1 MQVGSMG
8 DIPFVV
14 TYGKIRTFSDYG
26 RSGSGRWAKHDLI
39 GRKPVMEFL
48 GPDVEKVSMKIQLRT
63 DHGINPESELGRLR
77 KMRDTGAVFPF
88 ILGGAPV
95 SDNYW
100 LLEDI
105 GENVSYWRAG
115 GKILSVSVDITLTEY
130 STEEVRDGF

>member
-8 DIPFVV
+8 VIPFVV

-130 STEEVRDGF
+130 STEEAR

>member
-115 GKILSVSVDITLTEY
+115 GKILSVSVDSTLAEY
-130 STEEVRDGF
+130 STEEVR

>member
-14 TYGKIRTFSDYG
+14 SYGKIRTFSDYG
-26 RSGSGRWAKHDLI
+26 RSGSGRWAKYDLI

-63 DHGINPESELGRLR
+63 DHGINPESELERLR

-130 STEEVRDGF
+130 STEEVR

>member
-14 TYGKIRTFSDYG
+14 TYGKIRTFSDY
-26 RSGSGRWAKHDLI
+26 GRWAKHDLI

-130 STEEVRDGF
+130 STEEVR

>member
-77 KMRDTGAVFPF
+77 KMRDTGAVFPI

-130 STEEVRDGF
+130 STEEVR

>member
-63 DHGINPESELGRLR
+63 DHGINPESELERLR

-95 SDNYW
+95 SDNYR

-130 STEEVRDGF
+130 STEEVH

>member
-14 TYGKIRTFSDYG
+14 SYGKIRTFSDYG

-63 DHGINPESELGRLR
+63 DHGINPESELERLR
-77 KMRDTGAVFPF
+77 KRRSFSVYFR
-88 ILGGAPV
+88 
-95 SDNYW
+95 
-100 LLEDI
+100 
-105 GENVSYWRAG
+105 WRAG
-115 GKILSVSVDITLTEY
+115 I
-130 STEEVRDGF
+130 

>member
-63 DHGINPESELGRLR
+63 DHGINPKSELGRLR

-130 STEEVRDGF
+130 STEEVR

>member
-14 TYGKIRTFSDYG
+14 SYGKIRTFSDYG
-26 RSGSGRWAKHDLI
+26 RSGSGRWVKHDLI

-88 ILGGAPV
+88 ILGGARV

-130 STEEVRDGF
+130 STEEVR

>member
-63 DHGINPESELGRLR
+63 DHGINTESALG
-77 KMRDTGAVFPF
+77 RDTGAVFPF

-130 STEEVRDGF
+130 STEEVR

>member
-8 DIPFVV
+8 GIPFVV
-14 TYGKIRTFSDYG
+14 SYGKIRTFSDYG

-48 GPDVEKVSMKIQLRT
+48 GPDVEKISMKIQLRT
-63 DHGINPESELGRLR
+63 DHGINPESELERLR
-77 KMRDTGAVFPF
+77 KMRDTGTVFPF

-95 SDNYW
+95 SNNYW
-100 LLEDI
+100 MLEDI

-115 GKILSVSVDITLTEY
+115 GKILSVTVDITLTEY
-130 STEEVRDGF
+130 STEEVR

>member
-77 KMRDTGAVFPF
+77 KIRDTGAVFPF

-130 STEEVRDGF
+130 STEEVR

>member
-130 STEEVRDGF
+130 SIEEVR

>member
-77 KMRDTGAVFPF
+77 KMRDTGAVFSF

-130 STEEVRDGF
+130 STEEVR

>member
-1 MQVGSMG
+1 M
-8 DIPFVV
+8 
-14 TYGKIRTFSDYG
+14 R
-26 RSGSGRWAKHDLI
+26 LI
-39 GRKPVMEFL
+39 VPVSYTHL
-48 GPDVEKVSMKIQLRT
+48 DVYKRQ

-130 STEEVRDGF
+130 STEEVR

>member
-1 MQVGSMG
+1 MDLWEISLLLCHMVK
-8 DIPFVV
+8 FVLLV
-14 TYGKIRTFSDYG
+14 ITGVVVP
-26 RSGSGRWAKHDLI
+26 GRWVKHDLI

-130 STEEVRDGF
+130 STEEVR

>member
-130 STEEVRDGF
+130 FTEEVR

>member
-14 TYGKIRTFSDYG
+14 SYGKIRTFSDYG

-39 GRKPVMEFL
+39 GRKHVMEFL

-63 DHGINPESELGRLR
+63 DHGINPESELERLR

-130 STEEVRDGF
+130 STEEVH

>member
-14 TYGKIRTFSDYG
+14 SYGKIRTFSDYG

-100 LLEDI
+100 SLEDI

-130 STEEVRDGF
+130 STEEVR

>member
-88 ILGGAPV
+88 I
-95 SDNYW
+95 
-100 LLEDI
+100 
-105 GENVSYWRAG
+105 
-115 GKILSVSVDITLTEY
+115 
-130 STEEVRDGF
+130 

>member
-105 GENVSYWRAG
+105 GENVSYWWAG

-130 STEEVRDGF
+130 STEEVR

>member
-130 STEEVRDGF
+130 STDEVR

>member
-1 MQVGSMG
+1 MLVGSMG

-14 TYGKIRTFSDYG
+14 SYGKIRTFSDYG

-63 DHGINPESELGRLR
+63 DHGINPESELERLR

-130 STEEVRDGF
+130 STEEVH

>member
-8 DIPFVV
+8 DIPCVV

-130 STEEVRDGF
+130 STEEVR

>member
-14 TYGKIRTFSDYG
+14 SYGKIRTFSDYG
-26 RSGSGRWAKHDLI
+26 RSGSGRWVKHDLI
-39 GRKPVMEFL
+39 GRKPVMEVL

-130 STEEVRDGF
+130 STEEVR

>member
-14 TYGKIRTFSDYG
+14 TYGKIRTFSNYG

-130 STEEVRDGF
+130 STEEVR

>member
-63 DHGINPESELGRLR
+63 DHGINPESELVRLR

-130 STEEVRDGF
+130 STEEVR

>member
-14 TYGKIRTFSDYG
+14 SYGKIRTFSDYG

-130 STEEVRDGF
+130 STEEVR

>member
-14 TYGKIRTFSDYG
+14 SYGKIRTFSDYG

-63 DHGINPESELGRLR
+63 DHGINPESELERLR

-100 LLEDI
+100 VLEDI

-130 STEEVRDGF
+130 STEEVR

>member
-26 RSGSGRWAKHDLI
+26 RSGSGRLAKHDLI

-130 STEEVRDGF
+130 STEEVR

>member
-14 TYGKIRTFSDYG
+14 SYGKIRTFSDYG

-48 GPDVEKVSMKIQLRT
+48 GPDVEKVSLKIQLRA
-63 DHGINPESELGRLR
+63 DHGINPESELERLR

-115 GKILSVSVDITLTEY
+115 GKILSVTVDITLTEY
-130 STEEVRDGF
+130 STEEVR

>member
-14 TYGKIRTFSDYG
+14 SYGKIRTFSDYG

-63 DHGINPESELGRLR
+63 DHGINPESELERLR

-130 STEEVRDGF
+130 STEVGH

>member
-14 TYGKIRTFSDYG
+14 SYGKIRTFSDYG

-115 GKILSVSVDITLTEY
+115 GKILSVSVDITLTE
-130 STEEVRDGF
+130 

>member
-14 TYGKIRTFSDYG
+14 SYGKIRTFSDYG

-100 LLEDI
+100 LLDDI

-130 STEEVRDGF
+130 STEEVR

>member
-14 TYGKIRTFSDYG
+14 SYGKIRTFSDYR

-63 DHGINPESELGRLR
+63 DHGINPESELERLR

-130 STEEVRDGF
+130 STEVVH

>member
-63 DHGINPESELGRLR
+63 DNGINPESELGRLR

-130 STEEVRDGF
+130 STEEVR

>member
-14 TYGKIRTFSDYG
+14 TYDKIRTFSDYG
-26 RSGSGRWAKHDLI
+26 RSGSGRWVKHDLI

-130 STEEVRDGF
+130 STEEVR

>member
-26 RSGSGRWAKHDLI
+26 RSGSDRWAKHDLI

-130 STEEVRDGF
+130 STEEVR

>member
-48 GPDVEKVSMKIQLRT
+48 GPDVEKVSMKIQLRA

-130 STEEVRDGF
+130 STEEVR